1 MPHPNELQ
9 PDALRWRCD
18 ASVFDFETTAEVEPL
33 QEVIG
38 QERAVRAIELG
49 LNMTSPGYHI
59 FVTGIEGT
67 GKTTIVQDLLQ
78 RHAQN
83 LEPPAEW
90 CMVHNFDDA
99 YRPKSIAVPAG
110 RSGPFAKAMGRFVE
124 EMKSRLPGE
133 FDNEPF
139 VKRRSEIHEKF
150 TERKRQLLETMEEA
164 AQSKSLTIHKA
175 GSGFQIV
182 PMRDG
187 KPMSADA
194 FRELPQEER
203 EKIESDIRQAQ
214 SELETTF
221 REIQKLNQTA
231 SQEVLQIT
239 EAAARFVVKSRL
251 DLLRQEYSACEGILS
266 YLDAVEE
273 DIVENVASFLPTGES
288 AGAEAGG
295 AAVDDDFFLRYTVNV
310 LVQRGRSKGAPVV
323 YEPNPTAA
331 NVFGSIER
339 RAFMGAVTTD
349 FTMVQA
355 GSLLEANG
363 GFLIMEI
370 DALLM
375 NPMVWEALKRSLQN
389 KQLYIEDTR
398 DDPGWGAASL
408 RPEPIPLEVKVVLLG
423 SYRPFQ
429 VLQNHDPKFN
439 KIFRVRAD
447 FDYEVK
453 RSDETLQQYARFVA
467 KVCREDGLLAFTAD
481 GVAALVE
488 YGKSLVSQR
497 EKLSLRF
504 GPIVGVIKE
513 ADYWA
518 RRKQADLVTTLHVEK
533 AIHEHRFR
541 YNLYE
546 EKIHEAY
553 LTDTVLIDVEGDVV
567 GQVNALAVYHMGDI
581 SFGRPARI
589 TAETFMGKH
598 GVINVEREAKLSG
611 KTHDKGVLILSGFL
625 GRTFAQKFPLSLSI
639 SITFEQNY
647 GGVDGDSASS
657 TELYAILS
665 SLSGLP
671 VHQGI
676 AVTGSVNQKGVLQAI
691 GGVNQKING
700 FFDVCEAK
708 GLTGKQGVIIP
719 SANVKNLMLKKE
731 VLEAVEAGRFHVY
744 RAETVEEG
752 IEILTG
758 VPAGK
763 ADRRGDYPPK
773 TVFGR
778 VQRKLKQY
786 LRQSLRLKKADG
798 TKEAASDLQ
807 SEGL

>member
-1 MPHPNELQ
+1 
-9 PDALRWRCD
+9 
-18 ASVFDFETTAEVEPL
+18 
-33 QEVIG
+33 
-38 QERAVRAIELG
+38 
-49 LNMTSPGYHI
+49 
-59 FVTGIEGT
+59 
-67 GKTTIVQDLLQ
+67 
-78 RHAQN
+78 
-83 LEPPAEW
+83 
-90 CMVHNFDDA
+90 
-99 YRPKSIAVPAG
+99 
-110 RSGPFAKAMGRFVE
+110 
-124 EMKSRLPGE
+124 
-133 FDNEPF
+133 
-139 VKRRSEIHEKF
+139 
-150 TERKRQLLETMEEA
+150 
-164 AQSKSLTIHKA
+164 
-175 GSGFQIV
+175 
-182 PMRDG
+182 
-187 KPMSADA
+187 
-194 FRELPQEER
+194 
-203 EKIESDIRQAQ
+203 
-214 SELETTF
+214 
-221 REIQKLNQTA
+221 
-231 SQEVLQIT
+231 
-239 EAAARFVVKSRL
+239 
-251 DLLRQEYSACEGILS
+251 
-266 YLDAVEE
+266 
-273 DIVENVASFLPTGES
+273 
-288 AGAEAGG
+288 
-295 AAVDDDFFLRYTVNV
+295 
-310 LVQRGRSKGAPVV
+310 
-323 YEPNPTAA
+323 
-331 NVFGSIER
+331 
-339 RAFMGAVTTD
+339 
-349 FTMVQA
+349 TMVQA

-363 GFLIMEI
+363 GFLIMEV
-370 DALLM
+370 DAVLM

-453 RSDETLQQYARFVA
+453 RSDESLQQYARFVA

-518 RRKQADLVTTLHVEK
+518 RREQADLVTTLQVEK
-533 AIHEHRFR
+533 AIREHRFR

-553 LTDTVLIDVEGDVV
+553 LTDTVLIDVEGEVV

-611 KTHDKGVLILSGFL
+611 KTHDKGVLILSGYL

-719 SANVKNLMLKKE
+719 RANVKNLMLKKE

-798 TKEAASDLQ
+798 TKEAASDL
-807 SEGL
+807 